1 MERQVLIWFKVSDLL
16 KRQEGGPGQNEETDV
31 DLASKSDLLKRQE
44 GGPGQDGE
52 TSVDFVSLSMLGKSA
67 LEDKW
72 IWLY

>member
-1 MERQVLIWFKVSDLL
+1 MV
-16 KRQEGGPGQNEETDV
+16 G
-31 DLASKSDLLKRQE
+31 KSDLLKRQE

-52 TSVDFVSLSMLGKSA
+52 TGVDFVSLSMLGKSA